1 MNILLTND
9 DGYRADGIN
18 ILKKYLL
25 RFGRVIIVAPEN
37 NQSTTS
43 HSISLN
49 RPLRCKKI
57 KKDIYS
63 VSGLPADCVN
73 FAINSDKIHEKFHLV
88 ISGINDGANVGDDIN
103 YSGTVGAAREGY
115 LHGINAIAVSIGN
128 KKNPKFDDCANLFS
142 KILDKIIK
150 TKVKNFFLN
159 INFPNLIEEDIKGI
173 KFTKQGQRAYGHRIL
188 TKKDPRGYEY
198 HWIGGN
204 DLSYKSKDGSDINAL
219 KNGYATITP
228 LTTNYT
234 DNKFKKFNI
243 SVDDKK

>member
-103 YSGTVGAAREGY
+103 YSGVNWTNIDPNTWFGTDCNNACSNTSSISELNNVPKQLIKIVDVLGRETPF
-115 LHGINAIAVSIGN
+115 
-128 KKNPKFDDCANLFS
+128 K
-142 KILDKIIK
+142 
-150 TKVKNFFLN
+150 
-159 INFPNLIEEDIKGI
+159 PN
-173 KFTKQGQRAYGHRIL
+173 
-188 TKKDPRGYEY
+188 
-198 HWIGGN
+198 
-204 DLSYKSKDGSDINAL
+204 
-219 KNGYATITP
+219 TP
-228 LTTNYT
+228 LLYIYNNGTVER
-234 DNKFKKFNI
+234 KMI
-243 SVDDKK
+243 IE